1 MKQKLLEMAPHQ
13 SILCSLTLQKEKEA
27 LATNWQGSYELLDLS
42 TYHKGIFTT
51 LINLHFLTVISQ
63 SRLLKGELM
72 QEGNSQRELQV
83 STIINRCFVFNK
95 YSLIVVFT

>member
-1 MKQKLLEMAPHQ
+1 MKQKLHEIAPHQ
-13 SILCSLTLQKEKEA
+13 SILWSLTLQKEKEE

-42 TYHKGIFTT
+42 TYHKGMFTT
-51 LINLHFLTVISQ
+51 LTNLQFLTVISQ

-83 STIINRCFVFNK
+83 CTIIYCCFVLISIL
-95 YSLIVVFT
+95 SL